1 MNPSSKSST
10 ATSGDDN
17 EGPLTFEKVW
27 KMFKE
32 TDKKFQETDKKFKE
46 AAERSKETDRMFKET
61 DKKFQETDRKFQEAA
76 ERSKETDKKIKEAA
90 EQVRETSR
98 GITRLERQFTSMW
111 GKLVESL
118 VEGDLI
124 RLLNER
130 GITVERTQQRVSGRK
145 KDINFE
151 FDIIAVNG
159 EEIVVVEVKTTL
171 KSDNIIHFI
180 SKLEHV
186 REWLPEFHE
195 KKVYGAMAFIHT
207 EENVITHA
215 QNSGLLV
222 IRATGNSASIINDND
237 FRPKTF

>member
-61 DKKFQETDRKFQEAA
+61 DKKFQEAA

>member
-1 MNPSSKSST
+1 MNPSSKSSA

-32 TDKKFQETDKKFKE
+32 TDKKFQEI
-46 AAERSKETDRMFKET
+46 AEKSKETERM
-61 DKKFQETDRKFQEAA
+61 FQEAA
-76 ERSKETDKKIKEAA
+76 ERSKETERKFKETDQKIKEAA
-90 EQVRETSR
+90 EQVKETSR

-130 GITVERTQQRVSGRK
+130 GIAVERTHQRVSGRK

>member
-1 MNPSSKSST
+1 MNPSSKTSS
-10 ATSGDDN
+10 APSEDEN

-27 KMFKE
+27 KMFQE
-32 TDKKFQETDKKFKE
+32 TDKKFQKTDEKFQETDKKF
-46 AAERSKETDRMFKET
+46 
-61 DKKFQETDRKFQEAA
+61 QEAA
-76 ERSKETDKKIKEAA
+76 KETDKKIKETWD
-90 EQVRETSR
+90 QIKETSR

-130 GITVERTQQRVSGRK
+130 GIAVERTQQRVSGKRK
-145 KDINFE
+145 GQNFE

-159 EEIVVVEVKTTL
+159 DEIVVVEVKTTL

-180 SKLEHV
+180 SKLGHV
-186 REWLPEFHE
+186 REWLPEFHD
-195 KKVYGAMAFIHT
+195 KKVYGAVAFIHT

-215 QNSGLLV
+215 QNCGLLI
-222 IRATGNSASIINDND
+222 IRATGNSASIINEND
-237 FRPKTF
+237 FLPKTF

>member
-32 TDKKFQETDKKFKE
+32 TDKKFQEI
-46 AAERSKETDRMFKET
+46 AEKSKETERM
-61 DKKFQETDRKFQEAA
+61 FQEAA
-76 ERSKETDKKIKEAA
+76 ERSKETDRKFKETDQKIKEAA

-130 GITVERTQQRVSGRK
+130 GIAVERTQQRVSGRK
-145 KDINFE
+145 KNLNYE

-171 KSDNIIHFI
+171 KSEDIRHFI
-180 SKLEHV
+180 SKLDHV

>member
-32 TDKKFQETDKKFKE
+32 TDKKFQETDKKL
-46 AAERSKETDRMFKET
+46 
-61 DKKFQETDRKFQEAA
+61 
-76 ERSKETDKKIKEAA
+76 KEAA
-90 EQVRETSR
+90 EQVKETSR

-130 GITVERTQQRVSGRK
+130 GIAVERTQQRVSGRK

-171 KSDNIIHFI
+171 KSNNIIHFI
-180 SKLEHV
+180 SKLDHV

>member
-27 KMFKE
+27 RMFKE
-32 TDKKFQETDKKFKE
+32 TDRKFQE

-61 DKKFQETDRKFQEAA
+61 DRKFQETDQ
-76 ERSKETDKKIKEAA
+76 KIKEAA
-90 EQVRETSR
+90 EQVKETSR

-130 GITVERTQQRVSGRK
+130 GIAVERTQQRVSGRK
-145 KDINFE
+145 KNLNYE

-222 IRATGNSASIINDND
+222 IKATGNSASIINDND

>member
-10 ATSGDDN
+10 APSGDDN

-32 TDKKFQETDKKFKE
+32 TDKKFKE
-46 AAERSKETDRMFKET
+46 AAEKSKETER
-61 DKKFQETDRKFQEAA
+61 KFQETDQ
-76 ERSKETDKKIKEAA
+76 KIKEAA

-159 EEIVVVEVKTTL
+159 DEIVVVEVKTTL
-171 KSDNIIHFI
+171 KSEDIRHFI

-207 EENVITHA
+207 GENIISHA

-222 IRATGNSASIINDND
+222 IRATGKSASIINDND

>member
-1 MNPSSKSST
+1 MNSSSKP
-10 ATSGDDN
+10 ATVTPDDDSQ
-17 EGPLTFEKVW
+17 GPPTFEKVW
-27 KMFKE
+27 KMFQE
-32 TDKKFQETDKKFKE
+32 TDKKFQETDKKF
-46 AAERSKETDRMFKET
+46 
-61 DKKFQETDRKFQEAA
+61 QETDRKL
-76 ERSKETDKKIKEAA
+76 KETV
-90 EQVRETSR
+90 EQVKETGEQVKETSR
-98 GITRLERQFTSMW
+98 GLTRLERQFTSMW

-130 GITVERTQQRVSGRK
+130 GIEVERTQQRVSGRK

-159 EEIVVVEVKTTL
+159 DEIVVVEVKTTL
-171 KSDNIIHFI
+171 KSEDIKHFI

-195 KKVYGAMAFIHT
+195 KKVYGAVAFIHT
-207 EENVITHA
+207 EENIISHA
-215 QNSGLLV
+215 QNSGLLA
-222 IRATGNSASIINDND
+222 IRATGKSASIINDND

>member
-27 KMFKE
+27 RMFKE
-32 TDKKFQETDKKFKE
+32 TDRKFQE

-61 DKKFQETDRKFQEAA
+61 DRKFKETDRKFQETA
-76 ERSKETDKKIKEAA
+76 ERSKETDQKIKEAA

-130 GITVERTQQRVSGRK
+130 GIAVEGHTSVYQEGRR
-145 KDINFE
+145 I
-151 FDIIAVNG
+151 
-159 EEIVVVEVKTTL
+159 
-171 KSDNIIHFI
+171 
-180 SKLEHV
+180 
-186 REWLPEFHE
+186 
-195 KKVYGAMAFIHT
+195 
-207 EENVITHA
+207 
-215 QNSGLLV
+215 
-222 IRATGNSASIINDND
+222 
-237 FRPKTF
+237 

>member
-32 TDKKFQETDKKFKE
+32 TDKKFQETDRKFKE
-46 AAERSKETDRMFKET
+46 AAEKSKETERMF
-61 DKKFQETDRKFQEAA
+61 QEVA
-76 ERSKETDKKIKEAA
+76 ERSKETERKFKETDQKIKEAA
-90 EQVRETSR
+90 EQVKETSR

-130 GITVERTQQRVSGRK
+130 GIAVERTHQRVSGRK
-145 KDINFE
+145 KNLNYE

-159 EEIVVVEVKTTL
+159 DEIVVVEVKTTL

>member
-27 KMFKE
+27 RM
-32 TDKKFQETDKKFKE
+32 FQEVV
-46 AAERSKETDRMFKET
+46 ERSKETDRMFKET
-61 DKKFQETDRKFQEAA
+61 DRKFQETDQ
-76 ERSKETDKKIKEAA
+76 KIKEAA
-90 EQVRETSR
+90 EQVKETSR

-130 GITVERTQQRVSGRK
+130 GIAVERTQHRVSGRK
-145 KDINFE
+145 KNQNYE

-180 SKLEHV
+180 SKLDHV
-186 REWLPEFHE
+186 REWLPEFHD